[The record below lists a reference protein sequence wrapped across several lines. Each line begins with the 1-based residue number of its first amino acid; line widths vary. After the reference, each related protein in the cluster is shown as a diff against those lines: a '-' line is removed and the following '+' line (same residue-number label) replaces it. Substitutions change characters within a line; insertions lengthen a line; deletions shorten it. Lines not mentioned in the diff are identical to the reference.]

1 MKMDLMLMD
10 SEMDILQKS
19 KKELVELG
27 EMFVTRFDESSKNP
41 LQVLALVTKLKTML
55 EVMEKG
61 IQEKSMN
68 DLQKEGGK
76 HLAFGVDFQIAEVGT
91 KYDYSENVKWMQL
104 QEQINELD
112 AKRKD
117 METFIKSI
125 KSSFTQVDEE
135 TGEAIQW
142 HPASKTSTTSIK
154 KTIK

>member
-19 KKELVELG
+19 KKEIIELG
-27 EMFVTRFDESSKNP
+27 EMFVSKFDESSKNP

-61 IQEKSMN
+61 IQEKSIN

-91 KYDYSENVKWMQL
+91 KYDYSENIKWVQ
-104 QEQINELD
+104 LD
-112 AKRKD
+112 AQIKALESKRKD
-117 METFIKSI
+117 IETFIKGI
-125 KSSFTQVDEE
+125 KSSFTEVDEE
-135 TGEAIQW
+135 SGEAIQW
-142 HPASKTSTTSIK
+142 HPASKTSSTSIK